1 MISKIVNQTAE
12 LDALTVERKVYHA
25 PVARIVN
32 IFGNRLMAG
41 PNGEQNW
48 GGQNTQP
55 GVGSGPSSTT
65 YTDGIPGTYGQS
77 DDPDN
82 FSKGYNTGK
91 FFFGE

>member
-12 LDALTVERKVYHA
+12 LDALTVERKAYHA

-32 IFGNRLMAG
+32 IFGNRLMD
-41 PNGEQNW
+41 GETPW

-55 GVGSGPSSTT
+55 GVGSGPSTT
-65 YTDGIPGTYGQS
+65 NYTDGVPGTYGDS
-77 DDPDN
+77 DNPGN
-82 FSKGYNTGK
+82 FSKGYQPGK